1 MKKSL
6 LSLLCLMSIV
16 FAGKAQITPVRNYSG
31 FFDTYY
37 YRGLLSY
44 YAGAGMSLY
53 RGDLSSKAGLDG
65 GGLAI
70 TLGAHYKLWP
80 HSVFGIEGSYFTF
93 GANDRNQSRNIS
105 FSGTGFELNAY
116 GRLYI
121 IDEKVRV
128 APDRH
133 KEKKGAFCKPYIQL
147 GFGILNYSSVAVINT
162 PTNLPVGTTL
172 ESFKSPAIT
181 PIIPVG
187 LGLQFMI
194 NPKMS
199 LNVDYIYRFTFTDYL
214 DGVSEL
220 VHSTKNDGY
229 GALMLK
235 FQYAPSAKMKSKSKT
250 LTPPAQYDGPKGTET
265 WKNRKKE
272 EPQQKNNDAYDLP
285 ENTEEQNNEN
295 TEGDQQ
301 EGEQTQEEQQ
311 QEEEQQQNNS
321 SGQ

>member
-1 MKKSL
+1 LFSIG
-6 LSLLCLMSIV
+6 LSTQ
-16 FAGKAQITPVRNYSG
+16 AQIKPVRNYSG

-37 YRGLLSY
+37 YRGLLTY

-53 RGDLSSKAGLDG
+53 RGDLSSTTGIDGTGLG
-65 GGLAI
+65 FTI
-70 TLGAHYKLWP
+70 GAHYKLWP
-80 HSVFGIEGSYFTF
+80 HSVFGLEGSYFTYS
-93 GANDRNQSRNIS
+93 AQDRNQSRNLS
-105 FSGTGFELNAY
+105 FNGSGFEFNAY

-147 GFGILNYSSVAVINT
+147 GFGILNYNSTAAINSPSS
-162 PTNLPVGTTL
+162 LPAGTTL
-172 ESFKSPAIT
+172 ETYKNPAIT
-181 PIIPVG
+181 PIIPTG
-187 LGLQFMI
+187 FGLQFLI

-220 VHSTKNDGY
+220 VQSTKNDGY

-235 FQYAPSAKMKSKSKT
+235 FQYAPSAKMKSKQKP
-250 LTPPAQYDGPKGTET
+250 LPPPAQYDGPKGTET

-272 EPQQKNNDAYDLP
+272 EPQQKNYDTYDLP

-295 TEGDQQ
+295 SDEVQQ
-301 EGEQTQEEQQ
+301 EDQS
-311 QEEEQQQNNS
+311 QEEEQKQQEELPRGAPENNS